1 MDASPAGD
9 ELHLIEIMTVRIA
22 HLWLA
27 IIRLKR
33 TGFEGVY

>member
-1 MDASPAGD
+1 MDASPAGNK
-9 ELHLIEIMTVRIA
+9 LHLVELVAVRIA